1 MPNRKYIS
9 SYSTAYCLL
18 SQTYFK
24 KHTMPSA
31 KTMTMTERK
40 EKVAALIKQLEE
52 NDISFIKAIVE
63 LYYRNLKLP

>member
-1 MPNRKYIS
+1 
-9 SYSTAYCLL
+9 
-18 SQTYFK
+18 
-24 KHTMPSA
+24 MPSA